1 MLQRFG
7 YVPGTGLGQNG
18 EGIIIPISAQILPPR
33 RSLDHCMQLREQ
45 ANGDKDL
52 FSVERKMKR
61 LKKKQDAKNVK
72 AYEREKQKI
81 DVFSFIND
89 NIFSSTSTA
98 PKTND
103 PIKTN
108 EKKHFNEQSTKHL
121 NVEKFKIGEEIR
133 KKEREIQKVEEAL
146 KRHRVGTP
154 IRSHLDSQLHTKTSE
169 LEILKKSENNMA
181 REQNLRKDKHKL
193 TIF

>member
-7 YVPGTGLGQNG
+7 YIPGTGLGQNG

-61 LKKKQDAKNVK
+61 LKKKQDANNVK
-72 AYEREKQKI
+72 AYERAKSKT

-89 NIFSSTSTA
+89 NIFSSSSAA
-98 PKTND
+98 PQPKDQAKT
-103 PIKTN
+103 T
-108 EKKHFNEQSTKHL
+108 EKKHFNEHTNKHL
-121 NVEKFKIGEEIR
+121 NVEKFKIGEDIR
-133 KKEREIQKVEEAL
+133 RKEREIEKVQEAL
-146 KRHRVGTP
+146 KRHRNGTP
-154 IRSHLDSQLHTKTSE
+154 IHTHMDSQLQIKRSE
-169 LEILKKSENNMA
+169 LDILKKSEHNMA
-181 REQNLRKDKHKL
+181 KEQNLRKDKHKL